1 MLCVRCKKNL
11 AVVYVSKF
19 DQDGKQQN
27 EGYCLSCAKELN
39 LGPVNEMIE
48 KMGIDVE
55 ELDSLNSE
63 MNSMVEQMGD
73 MDPEMMEEMA
83 EQLMGGEDFDED
95 DEEEQGRTMKTPFS
109 MFSQFMGGKNKT
121 EKDGGKSAKKE
132 KKNKDRK
139 FLEMYGT
146 NLTTKARNGE
156 VDKVIGRDAEITRVM
171 QILNR
176 RTKNNPC
183 LIGEP
188 GVGKTAIAEGLAVKI
203 VNGEVP
209 AKLLK
214 YEIYLID
221 MSAMVAGT
229 QFRGQF
235 EQRLKNLISEVKK
248 LGNIILVIDEVHT
261 LTKAGDADGAM
272 NAGNILK
279 PALSKGEIQ
288 IIGATTLEEYRKHI
302 EKDSALERR
311 FQTVMVEEPSVEE
324 TIEILKG
331 IKEYYEKYH
340 NVKITDDIIRTAAVL
355 SERYITDRF
364 LPDKAIDVIDEA
376 ASKVNLDN
384 TALAEIEKLNIEL
397 EKVKRE
403 QAELEGQEETEGYF
417 EKTAELKS
425 KVCKIENEIEA
436 LSKGAN
442 DIYLTP
448 EDLAN
453 VIEGWTK
460 IPVKNITEFESRRL
474 INLEK
479 RLHTRLIGQDEAV
492 SSVARAIRRKRA
504 GISIKKRPVSFIFV
518 GPTGVGKT
526 ELVKQIS
533 REVFD
538 SEENLIRLD
547 MSEYMEKHSVAKL
560 IGAPPGYVGY
570 DDAGQLTEKVR
581 RKPYS
586 VILLD
591 EIEKAHADI
600 FNILLQI
607 LDDGRITDSRGK
619 VVSFEN
625 TIIVMTSNA
634 GSEIGNSVAGFG
646 YTEDSK
652 NDVKV
657 DRALKQLFRPEF
669 LNRVDEIIKFRELN
683 KDELKKIARL
693 MLSDLEKGLEEKAVA
708 MEVAD
713 SAIELI
719 LEKAYNPA
727 YGARP
732 MRRYIERNIEDK
744 FATLIIEGE
753 LNAGDKMQVLGENDE
768 IVTKKM

>member
-63 MNSMVEQMGD
+63 MNNMVEQMGD

-83 EQLMGGEDFDED
+83 QQLMGGEDLEDE

-156 VDKVIGRDAEITRVM
+156 VDRVIGRDAEITRVM

-397 EKVKRE
+397 EKVKKE
-403 QAELEGQEETEGYF
+403 
-417 EKTAELKS
+417 
-425 KVCKIENEIEA
+425 
-436 LSKGAN
+436 
-442 DIYLTP
+442 
-448 EDLAN
+448 
-453 VIEGWTK
+453 
-460 IPVKNITEFESRRL
+460 
-474 INLEK
+474 
-479 RLHTRLIGQDEAV
+479 
-492 SSVARAIRRKRA
+492 
-504 GISIKKRPVSFIFV
+504 
-518 GPTGVGKT
+518 
-526 ELVKQIS
+526 
-533 REVFD
+533 
-538 SEENLIRLD
+538 
-547 MSEYMEKHSVAKL
+547 
-560 IGAPPGYVGY
+560 
-570 DDAGQLTEKVR
+570 
-581 RKPYS
+581 
-586 VILLD
+586 
-591 EIEKAHADI
+591 
-600 FNILLQI
+600 
-607 LDDGRITDSRGK
+607 
-619 VVSFEN
+619 
-625 TIIVMTSNA
+625 
-634 GSEIGNSVAGFG
+634 
-646 YTEDSK
+646 
-652 NDVKV
+652 
-657 DRALKQLFRPEF
+657 
-669 LNRVDEIIKFRELN
+669 
-683 KDELKKIARL
+683 
-693 MLSDLEKGLEEKAVA
+693 
-708 MEVAD
+708 
-713 SAIELI
+713 
-719 LEKAYNPA
+719 
-727 YGARP
+727 
-732 MRRYIERNIEDK
+732 
-744 FATLIIEGE
+744 
-753 LNAGDKMQVLGENDE
+753 
-768 IVTKKM
+768 